1 MRIVVISAL
10 PEKTAPADYA
20 ASLAKGMERMG
31 HHVDIFDAWTG
42 DAFRLPAYQYIAVV
56 TRPVSVFS
64 GNVPDIVSKILGAA
78 SGLAGKKSA
87 AFVIKSGLR
96 AARAL
101 VNLMREM
108 EKEGMNI
115 NWSDIL
121 LNPPHAE
128 AMGKRIGA

>member
-1 MRIVVISAL
+1 MRIAVVSAPRHSGI
-10 PEKTAPADYA
+10 PEYVK
-20 ASLAKGMERMG
+20 SLVKGMEAMG
-31 HHVDIFDAWTG
+31 HRVDIFDAWTG